1 LTKGKD
7 AAIIEEQ
14 GNTLGRY
21 MMEQSTITVVVAFL
35 SGVISFFSPC
45 LLPLLPIYL
54 GFLAGSMADETG
66 RPQKNKA
73 FINSLNFTVG
83 FSFVFILLGLLT
95 SWFAGFFAAQQVLL
109 QRAAGV
115 LLMLFGLHL
124 AGILSPAFLQRER
137 RINYLP
143 GRAGPGTAMLMGVA
157 FAAGW
162 TPCIGP
168 ILGAILVYVAA
179 TDGGIS
185 LLIAFSLG
193 MALPFLLAALLVEQV
208 GRWVERFSVYL
219 PYLQK
224 TFGLVLVVFGVF
236 VFFGLTARLAILL
249 Y

>member
-1 LTKGKD
+1 
-7 AAIIEEQ
+7 
-14 GNTLGRY
+14 
-21 MMEQSTITVVVAFL
+21 
-35 SGVISFFSPC
+35 
-45 LLPLLPIYL
+45 
-54 GFLAGSMADETG
+54 
-66 RPQKNKA
+66 
-73 FINSLNFTVG
+73 
-83 FSFVFILLGLLT
+83 
-95 SWFAGFFAAQQVLL
+95 
-109 QRAAGV
+109 
-115 LLMLFGLHL
+115 
-124 AGILSPAFLQRER
+124 
-137 RINYLP
+137 
-143 GRAGPGTAMLMGVA
+143 MGVA

-219 PYLQK
+219 PHLQK
-224 TFGLVLVVFGVF
+224 IFGLVLVVFGLF

>member
-1 LTKGKD
+1 MAGSGD
-7 AAIIEEQ
+7 NRGEV
-14 GNTLGRY
+14 NTLGRY
-21 MMEQSTITVVVAFL
+21 MMEQSTITIVIAFI

-66 RPQKNKA
+66 KPQKNKA
-73 FINSLNFTVG
+73 LINSLNFTVG
-83 FSFVFILLGLLT
+83 FSAVFILLGLLT
-95 SWFAGFFAAQQVLL
+95 SWFADFFAGQQVLL
-109 QRAAGV
+109 QQGAGI
-115 LLMLFGLHL
+115 LLVLFGLHL
-124 AGILSPAFLQRER
+124 AGVLSPAFFQRER
-137 RINYLP
+137 RIHYLP
-143 GRAGPGTAMLMGVA
+143 AKAGPGTAILMGVA

-208 GRWVERFSVYL
+208 GRWVERFTVYL
-219 PYLQK
+219 PHLQK
-224 TFGLVLVVFGVF
+224 IFGLVLVVFGLL